1 MTKLSYTRWFN
12 KLLEIES
19 QITSNNHKTVATVF
33 TMFGPNSH
41 VCTFTTSKICKYT
54 PIFESAS
61 GEGGA
66 RTPTF
71 GFPQERGSDYSPF
84 YLNLAKLSDCPRP
97 ALKFNAWNPVP
108 ICCDTNICT
117 SSALLAVYN
126 NNAAN
131 IIPRAYLPPQQTNT
145 RRPASSITRESA
157 KANSYSEQVL
167 GDARRRRRR
176 NYLPASSRRRASP
189 CNFLRQRRC
198 AHFCSCDNLFKRKR
212 PLLAHSRAHVNTY
225 TWPSAVAALRRGH
238 SGILALGRPGI
249 YCSFLRCYQAICI
262 KRRLRQDVP
271 SSELQSAH
279 L

>member
-1 MTKLSYTRWFN
+1 MIKLSYTFWFN
-12 KLLEIES
+12 KLVEIES
-19 QITSNNHKTVATVF
+19 QITSNNHKTAATVF
-33 TMFGPNSH
+33 TMFDPNSH

-145 RRPASSITRESA
+145 RRPASSITRERAPKQILIPSRSWEMRAAAAAIICQPARGGEQALVIFSGSA
-157 KANSYSEQVL
+157 
-167 GDARRRRRR
+167 DARTFARAII
-176 NYLPASSRRRASP
+176 YLRENGP
-189 CNFLRQRRC
+189 CWRT
-198 AHFCSCDNLFKRKR
+198 
-212 PLLAHSRAHVNTY
+212 RAHT
-225 TWPSAVAALRRGH
+225 
-238 SGILALGRPGI
+238 
-249 YCSFLRCYQAICI
+249 
-262 KRRLRQDVP
+262 
-271 SSELQSAH
+271 
-279 L
+279 